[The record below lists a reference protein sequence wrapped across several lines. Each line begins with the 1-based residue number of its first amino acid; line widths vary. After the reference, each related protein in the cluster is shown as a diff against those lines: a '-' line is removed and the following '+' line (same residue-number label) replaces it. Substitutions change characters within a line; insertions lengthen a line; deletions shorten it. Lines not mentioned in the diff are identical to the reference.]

1 MLPLLTNAGGRAQ
14 ASRCHVRRDEPA
26 PSSSFAVAELEYTA
40 AAIVAVS
47 SQNRRV
53 EPGAAHPS
61 VSCASLLRCSAQVRR
76 ASHPLLL
83 SSVTASAATATAD
96 AARLCAALAHCRR
109 RAWLRHCDSA
119 ERAGQPPSVCS
130 YQLACECKART
141 KIRSKWCAPNSS
153 WWGWHWP
160 NDTPND
166 DGERQLHQL
175 TSGLQIRYA
184 LHSSDT
190 KAKCLASYRA
200 RAPLFGSQ
208 LVETLD

>member
-1 MLPLLTNAGGRAQ
+1 LLPLLTNAGGRAQ

-130 YQLACECKART
+130 YQLAYECKART
-141 KIRSKWCAPNSS
+141 KIRSKWCAQIARGGGGIGRTIHQTTTVSDSCTSS
-153 WWGWHWP
+153 PQVFKSGMRCIAP
-160 NDTPND
+160 TPK
-166 DGERQLHQL
+166 Q
-175 TSGLQIRYA
+175 S
-184 LHSSDT
+184 
-190 KAKCLASYRA
+190 
-200 RAPLFGSQ
+200 
-208 LVETLD
+208 V

>member
-1 MLPLLTNAGGRAQ
+1 MSAATSPHLLLR
-14 ASRCHVRRDEPA
+14 SPS
-26 PSSSFAVAELEYTA
+26 PSSSTPQPL
-40 AAIVAVS
+40 S
-47 SQNRRV
+47 SLSLPTTGALSRV
-53 EPGAAHPS
+53 LPTPAC
-61 VSCASLLRCSAQVRR
+61 CASLLRCSAQVRR

-141 KIRSKWCAPNSS
+141 KIRSKWCAPNSA

-200 RAPLFGSQ
+200 RAPLLGSQ
-208 LVETLD
+208 MEETVDWQKQSGFAGQATYFPE